1 MATWPSFAS
10 AAGTPLRLLNCI
22 PCLFFASL
30 YSCSSRQGGKTE
42 ITPVRRRLNWSAAAW
57 EDLWRIEEHRQILH
71 TPAEM
76 SETSQLFPTH
86 EGGVTELGALPSAP
100 AQRSNQRTLTAKSQ
114 FKQAESTSCKKHF
127 EYRFICRNDKKDPPI
142 SEVYRVKISYMCAD

>member
-86 EGGVTELGALPSAP
+86 EGGLQNWELCPLPRRKGQTRGRLLRRASSSRLKAP
-100 AQRSNQRTLTAKSQ
+100 HVKSILNIGLFAEMTKKTLQ
-114 FKQAESTSCKKHF
+114 L
-127 EYRFICRNDKKDPPI
+127 
-142 SEVYRVKISYMCAD
+142 VKFTG